1 MDSISCEE
9 IFRMTQQVWTP
20 MLSFP
25 IKLKPERPTGT
36 AMGGES
42 VVGSVSLNGDWQ
54 GAVTLE
60 FSQRLACLCAGQI
73 FGMEAEE
80 AESEDI
86 HDAVGELANQVG
98 GLIKGRLAPK
108 SLLGLPT
115 ITEGTDL
122 LIDVP
127 RCQPLGSATMDCQGA
142 EIRIEVWKLIPDS

>member
-1 MDSISCEE
+1 
-9 IFRMTQQVWTP
+9 
-20 MLSFP
+20 
-25 IKLKPERPTGT
+25 
-36 AMGGES
+36 
-42 VVGSVSLNGDWQ
+42 
-54 GAVTLE
+54 
-60 FSQRLACLCAGQI
+60 
-73 FGMEAEE
+73 MEAEE

-127 RCQPLGSATMDCQGA
+127 RCTPLGSATMDCQGQ
-142 EIRIEVWKLIPDS
+142 R